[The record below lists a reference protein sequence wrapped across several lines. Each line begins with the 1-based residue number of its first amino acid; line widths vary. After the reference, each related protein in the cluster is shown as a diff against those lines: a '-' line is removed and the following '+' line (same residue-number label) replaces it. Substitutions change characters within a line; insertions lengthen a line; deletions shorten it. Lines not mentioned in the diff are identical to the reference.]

1 MLFAAMCVIWGI
13 PYLLIRVAVRELSPG
28 TLVFA
33 RTAPAALLLLPLAV
47 RRGALRPVLRRWRW
61 VVVFAVVELAI
72 PWLLLSGAERHLTSS
87 TAGLLI
93 AAVPLI
99 AAVGYRFAGME
110 PLGRRRATG
119 LVIGFAGVAALVGLD
134 FGSLDPGALAA
145 VAVVAVGYAAGP
157 LIVATKLPDLPSL
170 GVVGTAMA
178 LTALAYAPWAA
189 THRPAHLSPE
199 VVASVILLTLV
210 CSALAFLLFFE
221 LIAEVGPE
229 RSTVITYVNPA
240 VAIVLGVALLGEP
253 FTVGLAVGFPLIVAG
268 SVLATAATPALEP
281 SGPAP

>member
-1 MLFAAMCVIWGI
+1 MCVIWGI

-110 PLGRRRATG
+110 ALGRRRATG